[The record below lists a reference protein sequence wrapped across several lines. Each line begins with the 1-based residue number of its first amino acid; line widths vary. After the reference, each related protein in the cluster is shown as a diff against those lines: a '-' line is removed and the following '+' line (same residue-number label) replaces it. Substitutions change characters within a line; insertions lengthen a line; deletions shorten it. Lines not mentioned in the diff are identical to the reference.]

1 MSNLLS
7 NAAKFSPAGSTVK
20 VTSVKHE
27 DKVRISVI
35 DEGIGLAESKREKV
49 FDEFSQIDSSD
60 QRAVGGTGLGMN
72 ISKRIIEALGG
83 QIDYFKN
90 AGPGTTFYIDMP
102 LGNGSGRELAHG
114 IHVKDMVNGDGP
126 IGDEEPQKPSGDRAA
141 A

>member
-1 MSNLLS
+1 
-7 NAAKFSPAGSTVK
+7 
-20 VTSVKHE
+20 
-27 DKVRISVI
+27 
-35 DEGIGLAESKREKV
+35 
-49 FDEFSQIDSSD
+49 
-60 QRAVGGTGLGMN
+60 MN